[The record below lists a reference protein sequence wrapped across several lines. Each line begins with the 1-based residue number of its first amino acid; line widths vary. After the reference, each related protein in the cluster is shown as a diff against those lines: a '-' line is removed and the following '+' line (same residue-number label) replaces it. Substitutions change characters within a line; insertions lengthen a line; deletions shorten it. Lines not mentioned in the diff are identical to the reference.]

1 MAEVGTLRVSLG
13 LDSANFTTSLEAV
26 NRKLRLVDA
35 EFKAATGGVKDFENS
50 LEGLQIKAESLT
62 QKLQLHEAKVAEL
75 KRRYE
80 ESAQTKGKDAAETEK
95 LLIAYNKAV
104 AEMKKTEA
112 QLQQTNKEIEK
123 QSNGF
128 NKLEQAVTQS
138 LQKIDQQLKV
148 IDSEFR
154 AATAGIENFGSTSEQ
169 LRTKANSLA
178 QTLELQK
185 TKVSELKQ
193 LYDESVKAKG
203 ADAKETNELL
213 IAYNKATAE
222 MKETEAQLRQLN
234 QTIEQQAT
242 AWGQLQ
248 TKLNETGQRLQD
260 VGNNL
265 QSSGAQIAASFGV
278 ASAAIG
284 GALGSAV
291 KKSADF
297 EAQLSRV
304 GAVADATP
312 AELEKLKQA
321 ALDLGATTSKSAT
334 EVAQGMEIMGQMG
347 YSTNQI
353 LAAMPGVIAAAEAS
367 GEDMAL
373 VADTVSAALNS
384 FGLEASE
391 ASRVADVLAQA
402 ANDSA
407 AGIQDMQY
415 TFKYAAPVAK
425 SLGISLEELAAA
437 TEIMANNGIR
447 GEQAGTTLRGAL
459 IRLSDPPK
467 EAREAL
473 AELGIQ
479 VTDSQGRM
487 LPFGDIIGQLS
498 EKTKNMSNA
507 QKLAALS
514 TIFGTEAAS
523 GMLTVIEAGPQKL
536 DSLTKSLQNSS
547 GASKEAAEKM
557 KDNLKGALEE
567 LGGAIET
574 AQISIGDALAP
585 AIRIVA
591 EALQG
596 LFNAFNSLPS
606 GMQQF
611 IAIGAAISAVLLGIV
626 ASIGI
631 VLSIIGTAMQG
642 FGALASVMASAGGMA
657 GVFSSAIA
665 VITGPVGIAIGA
677 IAGLVAIGVVLYK
690 NWDEI
695 KVFLSATWETIKS
708 AALAI
713 WEGIKAGLA
722 AIWEGIKTVAMLIW
736 EGIKAYFT
744 TMLSIYVT
752 IFSAVWE
759 GVKTV
764 LTTIWEAIKTIATTV
779 WEGIKTFFSTV
790 LEGIKTAFSTV
801 WEAIKT
807 ALSTVWETI
816 KTTATTVWEGI
827 KTFFST
833 VLDGIKTTFSTVW
846 DTIKGALE
854 TVWNT
859 LKSTAETVWNG
870 VKTFF
875 ETTLNAIKTTFTT
888 IWNTTRDTVIGVWNT
903 LKSKAQEIFNTLAS
917 FLSTTWN
924 NVKNTA
930 VNTWNTIKSTISN
943 IASDLSS
950 AVQNTFNSL
959 KSAISNI
966 FNGVKS
972 TLINIWEGIKSEAKS
987 WASGFVEVGKDLL
1000 RGIWEG
1006 MKSLDDWLWDKVRGM
1021 LSGLTDK
1028 IKEFFGIRS
1037 PSRLFAEYGGYL
1049 SQGLAIGIT
1058 DDAKLAENSVV
1069 DMAKRVA
1076 KAGQQIGNIA
1086 LPSIK
1091 PASIQHVVETNVVG
1105 NVVGSTSSG
1114 GITIIIENMV
1124 VRNDEDIYR
1133 ISRELYSISQ
1143 SSRKAKGMR

>member
-13 LDSANFTTSLEAV
+13 LDSANFTTSIEAV

-185 TKVSELKQ
+185 TKVSELKR

-234 QTIEQQAT
+234 QTIQQQAT

-278 ASAAIG
+278 ASAAIS
-284 GALGSAV
+284 GALGVSV
-291 KKSADF
+291 KKSMDF

-304 GAVADATP
+304 GAIAGATP
-312 AELEKLKQA
+312 NELEKLKQA
-321 ALDLGATTSKSAT
+321 ALDLGSSTSKSAT
-334 EVAQGMEIMGQMG
+334 EVAQGMEIMGAMG
-347 YSTNQI
+347 YNTNQI
-353 LAAMPGVIAAAEAS
+353 LAAMPGIIAAAEAS

-373 VADTVSAALNS
+373 VADTVSSALNA
-384 FGLEASE
+384 FGLEAGE
-391 ASRVADVLAQA
+391 AARVADVLAQA

-407 AGIQDMQY
+407 AGVQDMQY
-415 TFKYAAPVAK
+415 TFKYAAPIAK
-425 SLGISLEELAAA
+425 TLGISLEELAAA

-596 LFNAFNSLPS
+596 LFNAFNSLPA
-606 GMQQF
+606 GLQRF

-677 IAGLVAIGVVLYK
+677 IAGLVAVGVVLYK

-695 KVFLSATWETIKS
+695 KAFLSATWE
-708 AALAI
+708 
-713 WEGIKAGLA
+713 GIKAIAVVVWDGLKTYFTR
-722 AIWEGIKTVAMLIW
+722 ISNIYKTIFSTMWEGIKTVVITVWQGLKTAATAIF
-736 EGIKAYFT
+736 EGIKVYFT
-744 TMLSIYVT
+744 TVLNIY
-752 IFSAVWE
+752 
-759 GVKTV
+759 
-764 LTTIWEAIKTIATTV
+764 KTI
-779 WEGIKTFFSTV
+779 
-790 LEGIKTAFSTV
+790 FSTV
-801 WEAIKT
+801 WN
-807 ALSTVWETI
+807 TI
-816 KTTATTVWEGI
+816 KTTVVGVWDGLKTAATTI
-827 KTFFST
+827 F
-833 VLDGIKTTFSTVW
+833 
-846 DTIKGALE
+846 
-854 TVWNT
+854 
-859 LKSTAETVWNG
+859 
-870 VKTFF
+870 
-875 ETTLNAIKTTFTT
+875 NAI
-888 IWNTTRDTVIGVWNT
+888 
-903 LKSKAQEIFNTLAS
+903 AS
-917 FLSTTWN
+917 FLSNVWN
-924 NVKNTA
+924 G
-930 VNTWNTIKSTISN
+930 IKTSISN
-943 IASDLSS
+943 IVSSLSS
-950 AVQNTFNSL
+950 TVQNTFNSL
-959 KSAISNI
+959 RSAISNI
-966 FNGVKS
+966 FGGVRD
-972 TLINIWEGIKSEAKS
+972 TLISIWEGIKNTARN
-987 WASGFVEVGKDLL
+987 WASSFVEIGKDLL
-1000 RGIWEG
+1000 RGIWNG
-1006 MKSLDDWLWDKVRGM
+1006 MSSMADWLWDKVRSM
-1021 LSGLTDK
+1021 LSGLTNK
-1028 IKEFFGIRS
+1028 IKDFFGIRS

-1069 DMAKRVA
+1069 NMAKRVA

-1091 PASIQHVVETNVVG
+1091 PAAIQHVIETNVVG
-1105 NVVGSTSSG
+1105 DMAKDRQTEGV
-1114 GITIIIENMV
+1114 TIVIENMI
-1124 VRNDEDIYR
+1124 VRNDRDIIR
-1133 ISRELYSISQ
+1133 FSRELENLRRMSKR
-1143 SSRKAKGMR
+1143 SRGERL

>member
-13 LDSANFTTSLEAV
+13 LDSANFTTSIEAV
-26 NRKLRLVDA
+26 NRKIRLVDA

-62 QKLQLHEAKVAEL
+62 QKLQLHETKVAEL

-123 QSNGF
+123 QSDGF

-185 TKVSELKQ
+185 TKVSELKR

-203 ADAKETNELL
+203 ADAKETSDLL

-278 ASAAIG
+278 ASAAIS
-284 GALGSAV
+284 GALGVSV
-291 KKSADF
+291 KKSMDF

-304 GAVADATP
+304 GAIAGATP
-312 AELEKLKQA
+312 NELEKLKQA
-321 ALDLGATTSKSAT
+321 ALDLGSSTSKSAT
-334 EVAQGMEIMGQMG
+334 EVAQGMEIMGAMG
-347 YSTNQI
+347 YNTNQI
-353 LAAMPGVIAAAEAS
+353 LAAMPGIIAAAEAS

-373 VADTVSAALNS
+373 VADTVSSALNA
-384 FGLEASE
+384 FGLEAGE

-407 AGIQDMQY
+407 AGVQDMQY
-415 TFKYAAPVAK
+415 TFKYAAPIAK
-425 SLGISLEELAAA
+425 TLGISLEELAAA

-473 AELGIQ
+473 ASLGIQ
-479 VTDSQGRM
+479 VTDAQGRM

-557 KDNLKGALEE
+557 KNNLKGALEE

-585 AIRIVA
+585 AIRVVA

-596 LFNAFNSLPS
+596 LFNAFNSFPD
-606 GMQQF
+606 GMKQF

-626 ASIGI
+626 ASIGV
-631 VLSIIGTAMQG
+631 VLSIVGTAMQG
-642 FGALASVMASAGGMA
+642 FGALASVLASAGGMA

-665 VITGPVGIAIGA
+665 VITGPIGIAIGA

-695 KVFLSATWETIKS
+695 KAFLSATWE
-708 AALAI
+708 
-713 WEGIKAGLA
+713 GIKAVAVVVWDGLKTYFTT
-722 AIWEGIKTVAMLIW
+722 IVNIYKTIFTTVWEGIKTVITTVWEGLKTAATAIF

-744 TMLSIYVT
+744 TVLNIYKT
-752 IFSAVWE
+752 IF
-759 GVKTV
+759 
-764 LTTIWEAIKTIATTV
+764 TTIWN
-779 WEGIKTFFSTV
+779 
-790 LEGIKTAFSTV
+790 
-801 WEAIKT
+801 
-807 ALSTVWETI
+807 TI
-816 KTTATTVWEGI
+816 KTVVFEVWNGLKTAATTI
-827 KTFFST
+827 FNAIASFLS
-833 VLDGIKTTFSTVW
+833 
-846 DTIKGALE
+846 
-854 TVWNT
+854 N
-859 LKSTAETVWNG
+859 VWNG
-870 VKTFF
+870 VKTS
-875 ETTLNAIKTTFTT
+875 
-888 IWNTTRDTVIGVWNT
+888 V
-903 LKSKAQEIFNTLAS
+903 
-917 FLSTTWN
+917 
-924 NVKNTA
+924 
-930 VNTWNTIKSTISN
+930 SN
-943 IASDLSS
+943 IVSSLSS

-959 KSAISNI
+959 RSAISNI
-966 FNGVKS
+966 FGGVRD
-972 TLINIWEGIKSEAKS
+972 TLVNIWEGIKNTARS
-987 WASGFVEVGKDLL
+987 WASSFVEIGKDLL
-1000 RGIWEG
+1000 RGIWNG
-1006 MKSLDDWLWDKVRGM
+1006 MSNMADWLWEKVKSM
-1021 LSGLTDK
+1021 LSGLTNK
-1028 IKEFFGIRS
+1028 IKDFFGIRS

-1058 DDAKLAENSVV
+1058 DDAKLAENSVA

-1091 PASIQHVVETNVVG
+1091 PATIQHVVETNVVG
-1105 NVVGSTSSG
+1105 NVMSDASSAG
-1114 GITIIIENMV
+1114 PTIIIENMV
-1124 VRNDEDIYR
+1124 VRNDNDIEKL
-1133 ISRELYSISQ
+1133 SRELYTIIERSKR
-1143 SSRKAKGMR
+1143 SRGLR

>member
-13 LDSANFTTSLEAV
+13 LDSANFTTSIEAV
-26 NRKLRLVDA
+26 NRKIRLVDA

-50 LEGLQIKAESLT
+50 LEGLQIKADSLT

-123 QSNGF
+123 QSDGF
-128 NKLEQAVTQS
+128 NKLERAVTQS
-138 LQKIDQQLKV
+138 LQKIDHQLKV

-185 TKVSELKQ
+185 TKVSELKH

-278 ASAAIG
+278 ASAAIS
-284 GALGSAV
+284 GALGVSV
-291 KKSADF
+291 KKSMDF

-304 GAVADATP
+304 GAIAGATP
-312 AELEKLKQA
+312 NELEKLKQA
-321 ALDLGATTSKSAT
+321 ALDLGSSTSKSAT
-334 EVAQGMEIMGQMG
+334 EVAQGMEIMGAMG
-347 YSTNQI
+347 YNTNQI
-353 LAAMPGVIAAAEAS
+353 LAAMPGIIAAAEAS

-373 VADTVSAALNS
+373 VADTVSSALNA
-384 FGLEASE
+384 FGLEAGE

-407 AGIQDMQY
+407 AGVQDMQY
-415 TFKYAAPVAK
+415 TFKYAAPIAK
-425 SLGISLEELAAA
+425 TLGISLEELAAA

-473 AELGIQ
+473 ASLGIQ
-479 VTDSQGRM
+479 VTDAQGRM

-557 KDNLKGALEE
+557 KNNLKGALEE

-585 AIRIVA
+585 AIRVVA
-591 EALQG
+591 EALQD
-596 LFNAFNSLPS
+596 LFNAFNSLPD
-606 GMQQF
+606 GMKQF
-611 IAIGAAISAVLLGIV
+611 IAIGAAISAVLLGVV
-626 ASIGI
+626 ASIGV
-631 VLSIIGTAMQG
+631 VLSIVGTAMQG
-642 FGALASVMASAGGMA
+642 FGALASVLASAGGMA

-677 IAGLVAIGVVLYK
+677 IAGLVAIGTVLYK

-695 KVFLSATWETIKS
+695 KSFLSATWE
-708 AALAI
+708 
-713 WEGIKAGLA
+713 GIKAVAVVVWDGL
-722 AIWEGIKTVAMLIW
+722 KT
-736 EGIKAYFT
+736 YFT
-744 TMLSIYVT
+744 TVFNIYKT
-752 IFSAVWE
+752 IF
-759 GVKTV
+759 
-764 LTTIWEAIKTIATTV
+764 TTV
-779 WEGIKTFFSTV
+779 WEGIKTV
-790 LEGIKTAFSTV
+790 I
-801 WEAIKT
+801 
-807 ALSTVWETI
+807 
-816 KTTATTVWEGI
+816 TTVWEGLKTVATAIFEGI
-827 KTFFST
+827 KVYFIT
-833 VLDGIKTTFSTVW
+833 VLNIYKTIFSTVW
-846 DTIKGALE
+846 NAIKTTVVAVWDGLKATATTIFNAIASFLS
-854 TVWNT
+854 N
-859 LKSTAETVWNG
+859 VWNG
-870 VKTFF
+870 VKTS
-875 ETTLNAIKTTFTT
+875 
-888 IWNTTRDTVIGVWNT
+888 V
-903 LKSKAQEIFNTLAS
+903 
-917 FLSTTWN
+917 
-924 NVKNTA
+924 
-930 VNTWNTIKSTISN
+930 SN
-943 IASDLSS
+943 IVSSLSS

-966 FNGVKS
+966 FNGVRD
-972 TLINIWEGIKSEAKS
+972 TLINIWEGIKNTAKN
-987 WASGFVEVGKDLL
+987 WASSFVEIGKDLL
-1000 RGIWEG
+1000 RGIWNG
-1006 MKSLDDWLWDKVRGM
+1006 MSNMADWLWDKVRSM

-1028 IKEFFGIRS
+1028 IKNFFGIRS

-1091 PASIQHVVETNVVG
+1091 PAAIQHVVETNVVG
-1105 NVVGSTSSG
+1105 NVTSAASG
-1114 GITIIIENMV
+1114 TGPTIIIENMV

-1143 SSRKAKGMR
+1143 SSRKARGMR

>member
-13 LDSANFTTSLEAV
+13 LDSANFTTSIEAV
-26 NRKLRLVDA
+26 NRKIRLVEA

-112 QLQQTNKEIEK
+112 QLQQTNKEIER
-123 QSNGF
+123 QTNGF
-128 NKLEQAVTQS
+128 TKLEQAVTQS

-185 TKVSELKQ
+185 TKVSELKR

-203 ADAKETNELL
+203 ADAKETNDLM

-234 QTIEQQAT
+234 QTIQQQET

-278 ASAAIG
+278 ASAAIS
-284 GALGSAV
+284 GALGVSV
-291 KKSADF
+291 KKSMDF

-304 GAVADATP
+304 GAIAGATP
-312 AELEKLKQA
+312 NELEKLKQA
-321 ALDLGATTSKSAT
+321 ALDLGSSTSKSAT
-334 EVAQGMEIMGQMG
+334 EVAQGMEIMGAMG
-347 YSTNQI
+347 YNTNQI
-353 LAAMPGVIAAAEAS
+353 LAAMPGIIAAAEAS

-373 VADTVSAALNS
+373 VADTVSSALNA
-384 FGLEASE
+384 FGLEAGE

-407 AGIQDMQY
+407 AGVQDMQY
-415 TFKYAAPVAK
+415 TFKYAAPIAK
-425 SLGISLEELAAA
+425 TLGISLEELAAA

-479 VTDSQGRM
+479 VTDSQGQM

-557 KDNLKGALEE
+557 KNNLKGALEE

-585 AIRIVA
+585 AIRVVA
-591 EALQG
+591 KAIQG
-596 LFNAFNSLPS
+596 LFNAFNNLPE
-606 GMQQF
+606 GMKQF
-611 IAIGAAISAVLLGIV
+611 IAIGAAISAVLLGVV
-626 ASIGI
+626 ATIGV
-631 VLSIIGTAMQG
+631 VLSIVGTAMQG
-642 FGALASVMASAGGMA
+642 FGALAGVLASAGGMA
-657 GVFSSAIA
+657 GVFSSVIA
-665 VITGPVGIAIGA
+665 AITGPIGIAIGA

-695 KVFLSATWETIKS
+695 KEFLSATWE
-708 AALAI
+708 
-713 WEGIKAGLA
+713 GIKAVAVAVWDGLKTYFTTVFN
-722 AIWEGIKTVAMLIW
+722 IYKTIFTTVWEGIKTVVTTVWEGLKTAATAIF

-744 TMLSIYVT
+744 TVLNIYKT
-752 IFSAVWE
+752 IF
-759 GVKTV
+759 
-764 LTTIWEAIKTIATTV
+764 TTV
-779 WEGIKTFFSTV
+779 WNVIKTTV
-790 LEGIKTAFSTV
+790 IAV
-801 WEAIKT
+801 WDG
-807 ALSTVWETI
+807 L
-816 KTTATTVWEGI
+816 KTTATTI
-827 KTFFST
+827 FNSIASFLS
-833 VLDGIKTTFSTVW
+833 
-846 DTIKGALE
+846 
-854 TVWNT
+854 N
-859 LKSTAETVWNG
+859 VWNG
-870 VKTFF
+870 VKTS
-875 ETTLNAIKTTFTT
+875 
-888 IWNTTRDTVIGVWNT
+888 V
-903 LKSKAQEIFNTLAS
+903 
-917 FLSTTWN
+917 
-924 NVKNTA
+924 
-930 VNTWNTIKSTISN
+930 SN
-943 IASDLSS
+943 IVSSLSS
-950 AVQNTFNSL
+950 TVQNTFNSL
-959 KSAISNI
+959 RSAISNI
-966 FNGVKS
+966 FGGVRD
-972 TLINIWEGIKSEAKS
+972 TLISIWEGIKNTARG
-987 WASGFVEVGKDLL
+987 WASSFVEIGKDLL
-1000 RGIWEG
+1000 RGIWNG
-1006 MKSLDDWLWDKVRGM
+1006 MSSMADWLWDKVRSM

-1028 IKEFFGIRS
+1028 IKNFFGIRS

-1091 PASIQHVVETNVVG
+1091 PAAIQHVVETNVVG
-1105 NVVGSTSSG
+1105 DMAKDRQTEGV
-1114 GITIIIENMV
+1114 TIVIENMI
-1124 VRNDEDIYR
+1124 VRNDRDIIR
-1133 ISRELYSISQ
+1133 FSRELENLRRMSKR
-1143 SSRKAKGMR
+1143 SRGERL

>member
-13 LDSANFTTSLEAV
+13 LDSANFTTSIEAV
-26 NRKLRLVDA
+26 NRKIRLVDA

-123 QSNGF
+123 QTDGF
-128 NKLEQAVTQS
+128 TKLEQAVTQS

-185 TKVSELKQ
+185 TKVSELKR

-203 ADAKETNELL
+203 ADAKETNDLL

-278 ASAAIG
+278 ASAAIS
-284 GALGSAV
+284 GALGVSV
-291 KKSADF
+291 KKSMDF

-304 GAVADATP
+304 GAIAGATP
-312 AELEKLKQA
+312 NELEKLKQA
-321 ALDLGATTSKSAT
+321 ALDLGSSTSKSAT
-334 EVAQGMEIMGQMG
+334 EVAQGMEIMGAMG
-347 YSTNQI
+347 YNTNQI
-353 LAAMPGVIAAAEAS
+353 LAAMPGIIAAAEAS

-373 VADTVSAALNS
+373 VADTVSSALNA
-384 FGLEASE
+384 FGLEAGE

-407 AGIQDMQY
+407 AGVQDMQY
-415 TFKYAAPVAK
+415 TFKYAAPIAK
-425 SLGISLEELAAA
+425 TLGISLEELAAA

-473 AELGIQ
+473 ASLGIQ
-479 VTDSQGRM
+479 VTDAQGRM

-557 KDNLKGALEE
+557 KNNLKGALEE

-585 AIRIVA
+585 AIRVVA

-596 LFNAFNSLPS
+596 LFNAFNSFPD
-606 GMQQF
+606 GMKQF

-626 ASIGI
+626 ASIGV
-631 VLSIIGTAMQG
+631 VLSIVGTAMQG
-642 FGALASVMASAGGMA
+642 FGALASVLASAGGMA

-665 VITGPVGIAIGA
+665 VITGPIGIAIGA

-695 KVFLSATWETIKS
+695 KAFLSATWE
-708 AALAI
+708 
-713 WEGIKAGLA
+713 GIKAVAVVVWDGLKTYFTT
-722 AIWEGIKTVAMLIW
+722 IVNIYKTIFTTVWEGIKTVITTVWEGLKTAATAIF

-744 TMLSIYVT
+744 TVLNIYKT
-752 IFSAVWE
+752 IF
-759 GVKTV
+759 
-764 LTTIWEAIKTIATTV
+764 TTIWN
-779 WEGIKTFFSTV
+779 
-790 LEGIKTAFSTV
+790 
-801 WEAIKT
+801 
-807 ALSTVWETI
+807 TI
-816 KTTATTVWEGI
+816 KTVVFEVWNGLKTAATTI
-827 KTFFST
+827 FNAIASFLS
-833 VLDGIKTTFSTVW
+833 
-846 DTIKGALE
+846 
-854 TVWNT
+854 N
-859 LKSTAETVWNG
+859 VWNG
-870 VKTFF
+870 VKTS
-875 ETTLNAIKTTFTT
+875 
-888 IWNTTRDTVIGVWNT
+888 V
-903 LKSKAQEIFNTLAS
+903 
-917 FLSTTWN
+917 
-924 NVKNTA
+924 
-930 VNTWNTIKSTISN
+930 SN
-943 IASDLSS
+943 IVSSLSS

-959 KSAISNI
+959 RSAISNI
-966 FNGVKS
+966 FGGVRD
-972 TLINIWEGIKSEAKS
+972 TLVNIWEGIKNTARS
-987 WASGFVEVGKDLL
+987 WASSFVEIGKDLL
-1000 RGIWEG
+1000 RGIWNG
-1006 MKSLDDWLWDKVRGM
+1006 MSNMADWLWEKVKSM
-1021 LSGLTDK
+1021 LSGLTNK
-1028 IKEFFGIRS
+1028 IKDFFGIRS

-1058 DDAKLAENSVV
+1058 DDAKLAENSVA

-1091 PASIQHVVETNVVG
+1091 PATIQHVVETNVVG
-1105 NVVGSTSSG
+1105 NVMSDASSAG
-1114 GITIIIENMV
+1114 PNIIIENMV
-1124 VRNDEDIYR
+1124 VRNDNDIEKL
-1133 ISRELYSISQ
+1133 SRELYTIIERSKR
-1143 SSRKAKGMR
+1143 SRGLR

>member
-13 LDSANFTTSLEAV
+13 LDSANFTTSIEAV

-35 EFKAATGGVKDFENS
+35 EFKAATGGVKDFENG

-112 QLQQTNKEIEK
+112 QLQQTNKEIER
-123 QSNGF
+123 QTNGF
-128 NKLEQAVTQS
+128 TKLEQAVTQS

-185 TKVSELKQ
+185 TKVSELKR

-203 ADAKETNELL
+203 ADAKETNDLI

-234 QTIEQQAT
+234 QTIQQQET

-278 ASAAIG
+278 ASAAIS
-284 GALGSAV
+284 GALGVSV
-291 KKSADF
+291 KKSMDF

-304 GAVADATP
+304 GAIAGATP
-312 AELEKLKQA
+312 NELEKLKQA
-321 ALDLGATTSKSAT
+321 ALDLGSSTSKSAT
-334 EVAQGMEIMGQMG
+334 EVAQGMEIMGAMG
-347 YSTNQI
+347 YNTNQI
-353 LAAMPGVIAAAEAS
+353 LAAMPGIIAAAEAS

-373 VADTVSAALNS
+373 VVDTVSSALNA
-384 FGLEASE
+384 FGLEAGE

-407 AGIQDMQY
+407 AGVQDMQY
-415 TFKYAAPVAK
+415 TFKYAAPIAK
-425 SLGISLEELAAA
+425 TLGISLEELAAA

-473 AELGIQ
+473 ASLGIQ
-479 VTDSQGRM
+479 VTDAQGRM

-596 LFNAFNSLPS
+596 LFNAFNSLPT

-611 IAIGAAISAVLLGIV
+611 IVIGAAISAVLLGIV

-631 VLSIIGTAMQG
+631 VLSIVGTAMQG
-642 FGALASVMASAGGMA
+642 FGALAGVLASAGGMA

-665 VITGPVGIAIGA
+665 AITGPIGIAIGA

-695 KVFLSATWETIKS
+695 KEFLSATWE
-708 AALAI
+708 
-713 WEGIKAGLA
+713 GIKAVAVAVWDGL
-722 AIWEGIKTVAMLIW
+722 KT
-736 EGIKAYFT
+736 YFT
-744 TMLSIYVT
+744 TVFNIYKT
-752 IFSAVWE
+752 IF
-759 GVKTV
+759 
-764 LTTIWEAIKTIATTV
+764 TTV
-779 WEGIKTFFSTV
+779 WN
-790 LEGIKTAFSTV
+790 
-801 WEAIKT
+801 AIKT
-807 ALSTVWETI
+807 AVVAVWDGL
-816 KTTATTVWEGI
+816 KATATTI
-827 KTFFST
+827 FNAIASFFS
-833 VLDGIKTTFSTVW
+833 
-846 DTIKGALE
+846 
-854 TVWNT
+854 N
-859 LKSTAETVWNG
+859 VWNG
-870 VKTFF
+870 VKSSVSS
-875 ETTLNAIKTTFTT
+875 I
-888 IWNTTRDTVIGVWNT
+888 V
-903 LKSKAQEIFNTLAS
+903 SS
-917 FLSTTWN
+917 
-924 NVKNTA
+924 
-930 VNTWNTIKSTISN
+930 
-943 IASDLSS
+943 LSS
-950 AVQNTFNSL
+950 TVQNTFNSL
-959 KSAISNI
+959 RSAISNI
-966 FNGVKS
+966 FGGVRD
-972 TLINIWEGIKSEAKS
+972 TLISIWEGIKNTARG
-987 WASGFVEVGKDLL
+987 WASSFVEIGKDLL
-1000 RGIWEG
+1000 RGIWNG
-1006 MKSLDDWLWDKVRGM
+1006 MSNMADWLWDKVRSM
-1021 LSGLTDK
+1021 LSGLTNK
-1028 IKEFFGIRS
+1028 IKDFFGIRS

-1091 PASIQHVVETNVVG
+1091 PAAIQHVVETNVVG
-1105 NVVGSTSSG
+1105 NVVNGASSG
-1114 GITIIIENMV
+1114 GTTIIIENMV

-1133 ISRELYSISQ
+1133 ISRELYSLTQ
-1143 SSRKAKGMR
+1143 SSRKARGMR

>member
-13 LDSANFTTSLEAV
+13 LDSANFTTSIEAV
-26 NRKLRLVDA
+26 NRKIRLVDA

-50 LEGLQIKAESLT
+50 LEGLQIKADSLT

-123 QSNGF
+123 QSDGF
-128 NKLEQAVTQS
+128 NKLERAVTQS
-138 LQKIDQQLKV
+138 LQKIDHQLKV

-185 TKVSELKQ
+185 TKVSELKH

-278 ASAAIG
+278 ASAAIS
-284 GALGSAV
+284 GALGVSV
-291 KKSADF
+291 KKSMDF

-304 GAVADATP
+304 GAIAGATP
-312 AELEKLKQA
+312 NELEKLKQA
-321 ALDLGATTSKSAT
+321 ALDLGSSTSKSAT
-334 EVAQGMEIMGQMG
+334 EVAQGMEIMGAMG
-347 YSTNQI
+347 YNTNQI
-353 LAAMPGVIAAAEAS
+353 LAAMPGIIAAAEAS

-373 VADTVSAALNS
+373 VADTVSSALNA
-384 FGLEASE
+384 FGLEAGE

-407 AGIQDMQY
+407 AGVQDMQY
-415 TFKYAAPVAK
+415 TFKYAAPIAK
-425 SLGISLEELAAA
+425 TLGISLEELAAA

-473 AELGIQ
+473 ASLGIQ
-479 VTDSQGRM
+479 VTDAQGRM

-557 KDNLKGALEE
+557 KNNLKGALEE

-585 AIRIVA
+585 AIRVVA

-596 LFNAFNSLPS
+596 LFNAFNSLPD
-606 GMQQF
+606 GMKQF
-611 IAIGAAISAVLLGIV
+611 IAIGAAISAVLLGVV
-626 ASIGI
+626 ASIGV
-631 VLSIIGTAMQG
+631 VLSIVGTAMQG
-642 FGALASVMASAGGMA
+642 FGALASVLASAGGMA

-677 IAGLVAIGVVLYK
+677 IAGLVAIGTVLYK

-695 KVFLSATWETIKS
+695 KSFLSATWE
-708 AALAI
+708 
-713 WEGIKAGLA
+713 GIKAVAAAVWDGLKTYFITVFNIYKTIFTT
-722 AIWEGIKTVAMLIW
+722 IWEGIKTV
-736 EGIKAYFT
+736 
-744 TMLSIYVT
+744 V
-752 IFSAVWE
+752 
-759 GVKTV
+759 
-764 LTTIWEAIKTIATTV
+764 TTV
-779 WEGIKTFFSTV
+779 WEGLKTAATAIF
-790 LEGIKTAFSTV
+790 EGIKVYFTTVLNIYKTIFSTV
-801 WEAIKT
+801 WNAIKT
-807 ALSTVWETI
+807 TVVAVWDGL
-816 KTTATTVWEGI
+816 KATATTI
-827 KTFFST
+827 FNAIASFLS
-833 VLDGIKTTFSTVW
+833 
-846 DTIKGALE
+846 
-854 TVWNT
+854 N
-859 LKSTAETVWNG
+859 VWNG
-870 VKTFF
+870 VKTS
-875 ETTLNAIKTTFTT
+875 
-888 IWNTTRDTVIGVWNT
+888 V
-903 LKSKAQEIFNTLAS
+903 
-917 FLSTTWN
+917 
-924 NVKNTA
+924 
-930 VNTWNTIKSTISN
+930 SN
-943 IASDLSS
+943 IVSSLSS

-966 FNGVKS
+966 FNGVRD
-972 TLINIWEGIKSEAKS
+972 TLLNIWEGIKNTAKN
-987 WASGFVEVGKDLL
+987 WASSFVEIGKDLL
-1000 RGIWEG
+1000 RGIWNG
-1006 MKSLDDWLWDKVRGM
+1006 MSNMADWLWDKVRSM

-1028 IKEFFGIRS
+1028 IKNFFGIRS

-1091 PASIQHVVETNVVG
+1091 PAAIQHVVETNVVG
-1105 NVVGSTSSG
+1105 NVMSGAASG
-1114 GITIIIENMV
+1114 GPTIIIENMV

-1133 ISRELYSISQ
+1133 ISRELYSLSQ
-1143 SSRKAKGMR
+1143 SSRKARGMR

>member
-13 LDSANFTTSLEAV
+13 LDSANFTTSIEAV

-35 EFKAATGGVKDFENS
+35 EFKAATGGVKDFENG

-104 AEMKKTEA
+104 TEMKKTEA
-112 QLQQTNKEIEK
+112 QLQQTNKEIER
-123 QSNGF
+123 QTDGF
-128 NKLEQAVTQS
+128 TKLEQAVTQS

-185 TKVSELKQ
+185 TKVSELKR

-203 ADAKETNELL
+203 ADAKETNDLI

-234 QTIEQQAT
+234 QTIQQQET

-278 ASAAIG
+278 ASAAIS
-284 GALGSAV
+284 GALGVSV
-291 KKSADF
+291 KKSMDF

-304 GAVADATP
+304 GAIAGATP
-312 AELEKLKQA
+312 NELEKLKQA
-321 ALDLGATTSKSAT
+321 ALDLGSSTSKSAT
-334 EVAQGMEIMGQMG
+334 EVAQGMEIMGAMG
-347 YSTNQI
+347 YNTNQI
-353 LAAMPGVIAAAEAS
+353 LAAMPGIIAAAEAS

-373 VADTVSAALNS
+373 VADTVSSALNA
-384 FGLEASE
+384 FGLEAGE

-407 AGIQDMQY
+407 AGVQDMQY
-415 TFKYAAPVAK
+415 TFKYAAPIAK
-425 SLGISLEELAAA
+425 TLGISLEELAAA

-473 AELGIQ
+473 ASLGIQ
-479 VTDSQGRM
+479 VTDAQGRM

-596 LFNAFNSLPS
+596 LFNAFNSLPT

-611 IAIGAAISAVLLGIV
+611 IAIGAAISAVMLGIV

-631 VLSIIGTAMQG
+631 VLSIVGTAMQG
-642 FGALASVMASAGGMA
+642 FGALAGVLASAGGMA

-665 VITGPVGIAIGA
+665 AITGPIGIAIGA

-695 KVFLSATWETIKS
+695 KEFLSATWE
-708 AALAI
+708 
-713 WEGIKAGLA
+713 GIKAVAVAVWDGLKTYFTTVFN
-722 AIWEGIKTVAMLIW
+722 IYKTIFTTVWEGIKTVVTTVWEGLKTAATAIF

-744 TMLSIYVT
+744 TVLNIYKT
-752 IFSAVWE
+752 IF
-759 GVKTV
+759 
-764 LTTIWEAIKTIATTV
+764 TTV
-779 WEGIKTFFSTV
+779 WNVIKTTV
-790 LEGIKTAFSTV
+790 IAV
-801 WEAIKT
+801 WDG
-807 ALSTVWETI
+807 L
-816 KTTATTVWEGI
+816 KTTATTI
-827 KTFFST
+827 F
-833 VLDGIKTTFSTVW
+833 
-846 DTIKGALE
+846 
-854 TVWNT
+854 
-859 LKSTAETVWNG
+859 
-870 VKTFF
+870 
-875 ETTLNAIKTTFTT
+875 NAI
-888 IWNTTRDTVIGVWNT
+888 
-903 LKSKAQEIFNTLAS
+903 AS
-917 FLSTTWN
+917 FLSNLWDG
-924 NVKNTA
+924 VKNTA
-930 VNTWNTIKSTISN
+930 TNVWNTIKISVSN
-943 IASDLSS
+943 IVSGLSS

-959 KSAISNI
+959 RSAVSNI
-966 FNGVKS
+966 FGGVRD
-972 TLINIWEGIKSEAKS
+972 TLISIWEGIKNTARG
-987 WASGFVEVGKDLL
+987 WASSFVEIGKDLL
-1000 RGIWEG
+1000 RGIWNG
-1006 MKSLDDWLWDKVRGM
+1006 MSSMADWLWDKVRSM

-1028 IKEFFGIRS
+1028 IKNFFGIRS

-1091 PASIQHVVETNVVG
+1091 PAAIQHVVETNVVG
-1105 NVVGSTSSG
+1105 DMAKDRQTEGV
-1114 GITIIIENMV
+1114 TIVIENMI
-1124 VRNDEDIYR
+1124 VRNDRDIIR
-1133 ISRELYSISQ
+1133 FSRELENLRRMSKR
-1143 SSRKAKGMR
+1143 SRGERL

>member
-13 LDSANFTTSLEAV
+13 LDSANFTTSIEAV

-35 EFKAATGGVKDFENS
+35 EFKAATGGVKDFENG

-185 TKVSELKQ
+185 TKVSELKR

-203 ADAKETNELL
+203 TDAKETNDLL

-278 ASAAIG
+278 ASAAIS
-284 GALGSAV
+284 GALGVSV
-291 KKSADF
+291 KKSMDF

-304 GAVADATP
+304 GAIAGATP
-312 AELEKLKQA
+312 NELEKLKQA
-321 ALDLGATTSKSAT
+321 ALDLGSSTSKSAT

-596 LFNAFNSLPS
+596 LFNAFNSLPV
-606 GMQQF
+606 GMQRF

-677 IAGLVAIGVVLYK
+677 IAGLVAVGVVLYK

-695 KVFLSATWETIKS
+695 KAFLSATWE
-708 AALAI
+708 
-713 WEGIKAGLA
+713 GIKATAVVVWDGLKTYFTRISNIYKTIFTT
-722 AIWEGIKTVAMLIW
+722 IWEGIKTV
-736 EGIKAYFT
+736 
-744 TMLSIYVT
+744 V
-752 IFSAVWE
+752 
-759 GVKTV
+759 
-764 LTTIWEAIKTIATTV
+764 TTV
-779 WEGIKTFFSTV
+779 WEGLKTAATAIF
-790 LEGIKTAFSTV
+790 EGIKVYFTTVLNIYKTIFSTV
-801 WEAIKT
+801 WN
-807 ALSTVWETI
+807 TI
-816 KTTATTVWEGI
+816 KTTVVGVWDGLKTAATTI
-827 KTFFST
+827 F
-833 VLDGIKTTFSTVW
+833 
-846 DTIKGALE
+846 
-854 TVWNT
+854 
-859 LKSTAETVWNG
+859 
-870 VKTFF
+870 
-875 ETTLNAIKTTFTT
+875 NAI
-888 IWNTTRDTVIGVWNT
+888 
-903 LKSKAQEIFNTLAS
+903 AS
-917 FLSTTWN
+917 FLSNVWN
-924 NVKNTA
+924 G
-930 VNTWNTIKSTISN
+930 IKTSISN
-943 IASDLSS
+943 IVSSLSS
-950 AVQNTFNSL
+950 TVQNTFNSL
-959 KSAISNI
+959 RSAISNI
-966 FNGVKS
+966 FGGVRD
-972 TLINIWEGIKSEAKS
+972 TLISIWEGIKNTARN
-987 WASGFVEVGKDLL
+987 WASSFIEIGKDLL
-1000 RGIWEG
+1000 RGIWNG
-1006 MKSLDDWLWDKVRGM
+1006 MSSMADWLWDKVRSM

-1028 IKEFFGIRS
+1028 IKDFFGIRS

-1058 DDAKLAENSVV
+1058 DDAKLVENSVV

-1091 PASIQHVVETNVVG
+1091 PAAIQHVIETNVVG
-1105 NVVGSTSSG
+1105 NVDASSG
-1114 GITIIIENMV
+1114 GPTIIIENMV

-1133 ISRELYSISQ
+1133 VSRELYSLTQ
-1143 SSRKAKGMR
+1143 SSRKARGMR

>member
-1 MAEVGTLRVSLG
+1 MSSCCKGGETMAEVGTLRVSLG
-13 LDSANFTTSLEAV
+13 LDSANFTTSIEAV
-26 NRKLRLVDA
+26 NRKIRLVEA

-50 LEGLQIKAESLT
+50 LEGLRIKAESLT

-112 QLQQTNKEIEK
+112 QLQQTNKEIER
-123 QSNGF
+123 QTNGF
-128 NKLEQAVTQS
+128 TKLEQAVTQS

-185 TKVSELKQ
+185 TKVSELKR

-203 ADAKETNELL
+203 ADAKETNDLM

-234 QTIEQQAT
+234 QTIQQQET

-278 ASAAIG
+278 ASAAIS
-284 GALGSAV
+284 GALGVSV
-291 KKSADF
+291 KKSMDF

-304 GAVADATP
+304 GAIAGATP
-312 AELEKLKQA
+312 NELEKLKQA
-321 ALDLGATTSKSAT
+321 ALDLGSSTSKSAT
-334 EVAQGMEIMGQMG
+334 EVAQGMEIMGAMG
-347 YSTNQI
+347 YNTNQI
-353 LAAMPGVIAAAEAS
+353 LAAMPGIIAAAEAS

-373 VADTVSAALNS
+373 VADTVSSALNA
-384 FGLEASE
+384 FGLEAGE

-407 AGIQDMQY
+407 AGVQDMQY
-415 TFKYAAPVAK
+415 TFKYAAPIAK
-425 SLGISLEELAAA
+425 TLGISLEELAAA

-479 VTDSQGRM
+479 VTDSQGQM

-557 KDNLKGALEE
+557 KNNLKGALEE

-585 AIRIVA
+585 AIRVVA
-591 EALQG
+591 KAIQG
-596 LFNAFNSLPS
+596 LFNAFNNLPE
-606 GMQQF
+606 GMKQF
-611 IAIGAAISAVLLGIV
+611 IAIGAAISAVLLGVV
-626 ASIGI
+626 ATIGV
-631 VLSIIGTAMQG
+631 VLSIVGTAMQG
-642 FGALASVMASAGGMA
+642 FGALAGVLASAGGMA
-657 GVFSSAIA
+657 GVFSSVIA
-665 VITGPVGIAIGA
+665 AITGPIGIAIGA

-695 KVFLSATWETIKS
+695 KEFLSATWE
-708 AALAI
+708 
-713 WEGIKAGLA
+713 GIKAVAVAVWDGL
-722 AIWEGIKTVAMLIW
+722 KT
-736 EGIKAYFT
+736 YFT
-744 TMLSIYVT
+744 TVFNIYKT
-752 IFSAVWE
+752 IF
-759 GVKTV
+759 
-764 LTTIWEAIKTIATTV
+764 TTV

-790 LEGIKTAFSTV
+790 LN
-801 WEAIKT
+801 
-807 ALSTVWETI
+807 
-816 KTTATTVWEGI
+816 
-827 KTFFST
+827 
-833 VLDGIKTTFSTVW
+833 GIKTTFSAVW

-875 ETTLNAIKTTFTT
+875 ETTLNTIKNTFTAV
-888 IWNTTRDTVIGVWNT
+888 WNTARDTVIGVWNT
-903 LKSKAQEIFNTLAS
+903 LKTKAQEIFNTLATFFS
-917 FLSTTWN
+917 NTWN

-930 VNTWNTIKSTISN
+930 VNIWNAIKGSISN
-943 IASDLSS
+943 IVSNLSS
-950 AVQNTFNSL
+950 AVQSTFNGL
-959 KSAISNI
+959 KSAVSSI
-966 FNGVKS
+966 FSGVKD
-972 TLINIWEGIKSEAKS
+972 TLINLWEGIKNTAKS
-987 WASGFVEVGKDLL
+987 WASSFVEIGKDLL
-1000 RGIWEG
+1000 RGIWNG
-1006 MKSLDDWLWDKVRGM
+1006 MSSMADWLWDKVRSM

-1028 IKEFFGIRS
+1028 IKNFFGIRS

-1091 PASIQHVVETNVVG
+1091 PAAIQHVVETNVVG
-1105 NVVGSTSSG
+1105 DMAKDRQTEGV
-1114 GITIIIENMV
+1114 TIVIENMI
-1124 VRNDEDIYR
+1124 VRNDRDIIR
-1133 ISRELYSISQ
+1133 FSRELENLRRMSKR
-1143 SSRKAKGMR
+1143 SRGERL

>member
-13 LDSANFTTSLEAV
+13 LDSANFTTSIEAV
-26 NRKLRLVDA
+26 NRKIRLVDA

-123 QSNGF
+123 QSDGF

-203 ADAKETNELL
+203 ADAKETNDLL

-242 AWGQLQ
+242 AWGKLQ

-278 ASAAIG
+278 ASAAIS
-284 GALGSAV
+284 GALGVSV
-291 KKSADF
+291 KKSMDF

-304 GAVADATP
+304 GAIAGATP
-312 AELEKLKQA
+312 NELEKLKQA
-321 ALDLGATTSKSAT
+321 ALDLGSSTSKSAT
-334 EVAQGMEIMGQMG
+334 EVAQGMEIMGAMG
-347 YSTNQI
+347 YNTNQI
-353 LAAMPGVIAAAEAS
+353 LAAMPGIIAAAEAS

-373 VADTVSAALNS
+373 VADTVSSALNA
-384 FGLEASE
+384 FGLEAGE

-407 AGIQDMQY
+407 AGVQDMQY
-415 TFKYAAPVAK
+415 TFKYAAPIAK
-425 SLGISLEELAAA
+425 TLGISLEELAAA

-473 AELGIQ
+473 ASLGIQ
-479 VTDSQGRM
+479 VTDAQGRM

-523 GMLTVIEAGPQKL
+523 GMLTVIEAGSQKL

-557 KDNLKGALEE
+557 KNNLKGALEE

-585 AIRIVA
+585 AIRVVA

-596 LFNAFNSLPS
+596 LFNAFNSLPD
-606 GMQQF
+606 GMKQF
-611 IAIGAAISAVLLGIV
+611 IAIGAAISAVLLGVV
-626 ASIGI
+626 ASIGV
-631 VLSIIGTAMQG
+631 VLSIVGTAMQG
-642 FGALASVMASAGGMA
+642 FGALASVLASAGGMA

-665 VITGPVGIAIGA
+665 VITGPIGIAIGA
-677 IAGLVAIGVVLYK
+677 IAGLVAIGMVLYK

-695 KVFLSATWETIKS
+695 KLFLSATWE
-708 AALAI
+708 
-713 WEGIKAGLA
+713 GIKAVAVAVWDGLKTYFTT
-722 AIWEGIKTVAMLIW
+722 IFNIYKTIFTTVWEGIKTVITTVWEGLKTAATAIF

-744 TMLSIYVT
+744 TVLNIYKT
-752 IFSAVWE
+752 IF
-759 GVKTV
+759 
-764 LTTIWEAIKTIATTV
+764 TTIWN
-779 WEGIKTFFSTV
+779 
-790 LEGIKTAFSTV
+790 
-801 WEAIKT
+801 
-807 ALSTVWETI
+807 TI
-816 KTTATTVWEGI
+816 KTVVVE
-827 KTFFST
+827 
-833 VLDGIKTTFSTVW
+833 
-846 DTIKGALE
+846 
-854 TVWNT
+854 VWNG
-859 LKSTAETVWNG
+859 LKTAATNIFNAIASFLSNVWNG
-870 VKTFF
+870 VKTS
-875 ETTLNAIKTTFTT
+875 
-888 IWNTTRDTVIGVWNT
+888 V
-903 LKSKAQEIFNTLAS
+903 
-917 FLSTTWN
+917 
-924 NVKNTA
+924 
-930 VNTWNTIKSTISN
+930 SN
-943 IASDLSS
+943 IVSSLSS
-950 AVQNTFNSL
+950 SVQNTFNSL
-959 KSAISNI
+959 RSAISNI
-966 FNGVKS
+966 FGGVRD
-972 TLINIWEGIKSEAKS
+972 TLINIWEGIKNTARS
-987 WASGFVEVGKDLL
+987 WASSFVEIGKDLL
-1000 RGIWEG
+1000 RGIWNG
-1006 MKSLDDWLWDKVRGM
+1006 MSNMADWLWEKVRSM

-1028 IKEFFGIRS
+1028 IKNFFGIRS

-1091 PASIQHVVETNVVG
+1091 PATIQHVVETNVVG
-1105 NVVGSTSSG
+1105 NVMSGTSSVG
-1114 GITIIIENMV
+1114 PTIIIENMV

-1133 ISRELYSISQ
+1133 VSRELYSLSQ
-1143 SSRKAKGMR
+1143 SSRKARGMR

>member
-13 LDSANFTTSLEAV
+13 LDSANFTTSIEAV
-26 NRKLRLVDA
+26 NRKIRLVDA
-35 EFKAATGGVKDFENS
+35 EFKAATGGVKDFESS

-75 KRRYE
+75 KHRYE

-123 QSNGF
+123 QSDGF

-185 TKVSELKQ
+185 MKVSELKQ

-203 ADAKETNELL
+203 ADAKETNDLL

-278 ASAAIG
+278 ASAAIS
-284 GALGSAV
+284 GALGVSV
-291 KKSADF
+291 KKSMDF

-304 GAVADATP
+304 GAIAGATP
-312 AELEKLKQA
+312 NELEKLKQA
-321 ALDLGATTSKSAT
+321 ALDLGSSTSKSAT
-334 EVAQGMEIMGQMG
+334 EVAQGMEIMGTMG
-347 YSTNQI
+347 YKTNQI
-353 LAAMPGVIAAAEAS
+353 LAAMPGIIAAAEAS

-373 VADTVSAALNS
+373 VADTVSSALNA
-384 FGLEASE
+384 FGLEAGE

-407 AGIQDMQY
+407 AGVQDMQY
-415 TFKYAAPVAK
+415 TFKYAAPIAK
-425 SLGISLEELAAA
+425 TLGISLEELAAA

-473 AELGIQ
+473 ASLGIQ
-479 VTDSQGRM
+479 VTDTQGRM

-557 KDNLKGALEE
+557 KNNLKGALEE

-585 AIRIVA
+585 AIRVVA

-596 LFNAFNSLPS
+596 LFNAFNSFPD
-606 GMQQF
+606 GMKQF

-626 ASIGI
+626 ASIGV
-631 VLSIIGTAMQG
+631 VLSIVGTAMQG
-642 FGALASVMASAGGMA
+642 FGALASVLASAGGMA

-665 VITGPVGIAIGA
+665 VITGPIGIAIGA

-695 KVFLSATWETIKS
+695 KAFLSATWE
-708 AALAI
+708 
-713 WEGIKAGLA
+713 GIKAVAVVVWDGLKTYFTT
-722 AIWEGIKTVAMLIW
+722 IVNIYKTIFKTVWEGIKTVITTVWEGLKTAATAIF

-744 TMLSIYVT
+744 TVLNIYKT
-752 IFSAVWE
+752 IF
-759 GVKTV
+759 
-764 LTTIWEAIKTIATTV
+764 TTIWN
-779 WEGIKTFFSTV
+779 
-790 LEGIKTAFSTV
+790 
-801 WEAIKT
+801 
-807 ALSTVWETI
+807 TI
-816 KTTATTVWEGI
+816 KTVVFEVWNGLKTAATTI
-827 KTFFST
+827 FNAIASFLS
-833 VLDGIKTTFSTVW
+833 
-846 DTIKGALE
+846 
-854 TVWNT
+854 N
-859 LKSTAETVWNG
+859 VWNG
-870 VKTFF
+870 VKTS
-875 ETTLNAIKTTFTT
+875 
-888 IWNTTRDTVIGVWNT
+888 V
-903 LKSKAQEIFNTLAS
+903 
-917 FLSTTWN
+917 
-924 NVKNTA
+924 
-930 VNTWNTIKSTISN
+930 SN
-943 IASDLSS
+943 IVSSLSS

-959 KSAISNI
+959 RSAISNI
-966 FNGVKS
+966 FGGVRD
-972 TLINIWEGIKSEAKS
+972 TLVNIWEGIKNTARS
-987 WASGFVEVGKDLL
+987 WASSFVEIGKDLL
-1000 RGIWEG
+1000 RGIWNG
-1006 MKSLDDWLWDKVRGM
+1006 MSNMADWLWEKVKSM
-1021 LSGLTDK
+1021 LSGLTNK
-1028 IKEFFGIRS
+1028 IKDFFGIRS

-1058 DDAKLAENSVV
+1058 NDAKLAENSVV

-1091 PASIQHVVETNVVG
+1091 PAAIQHVVETNVVG
-1105 NVVGSTSSG
+1105 NVMSGASSAG
-1114 GITIIIENMV
+1114 PTIIIENMV
-1124 VRNDEDIYR
+1124 VRNDNDIEKL
-1133 ISRELYSISQ
+1133 SRELYTIIERSKR
-1143 SSRKAKGMR
+1143 SRGLR

>member
-13 LDSANFTTSLEAV
+13 LDSANFTTSVEAV
-26 NRKLRLVDA
+26 NRKIRLVDA

-50 LEGLQIKAESLT
+50 LEGLQIKADSLT

-123 QSNGF
+123 QSDGF

-234 QTIEQQAT
+234 QTIQQQAT

-248 TKLNETGQRLQD
+248 TKWNETGQRLQD

-284 GALGSAV
+284 GALGAAV

-304 GAVADATP
+304 GAVANATP
-312 AELEKLKQA
+312 AELEKLKQS

-347 YSTNQI
+347 YNTNQI

-373 VADTVSAALNS
+373 VADTVSSALNA
-384 FGLEASE
+384 FGLSAGEAG
-391 ASRVADVLAQA
+391 RVADVLAQA

-407 AGIQDMQY
+407 AGIEDMQY

-437 TEIMANNGIR
+437 TEIMANNGIK
-447 GEQAGTTLRGAL
+447 GETAGTTLRASL
-459 IRLSDPPK
+459 INLSDPSK
-467 EAREAL
+467 EAKKTLE
-473 AELGIQ
+473 ELGIQ

-487 LPFGDIIGQLS
+487 LPFGNIIGQLS

-557 KDNLKGALEE
+557 KNNLKGALEE

-585 AIRIVA
+585 AIRVVA
-591 EALQG
+591 EAIQG
-596 LFNAFNSLPS
+596 LFNVFNSLPT

-611 IAIGAAISAVLLGIV
+611 IAIGAAVSAVLLGVV
-626 ASIGI
+626 ATIGV
-631 VLSIIGTAMQG
+631 VLSIVGTAMQG
-642 FGALASVMASAGGMA
+642 FGALASVLASAGGMA

-665 VITGPVGIAIGA
+665 VITGPIGIAIGA

-695 KVFLSATWETIKS
+695 KAFLSATWE
-708 AALAI
+708 
-713 WEGIKAGLA
+713 GIKAVAAAVWDGLKTYFITVFNIYKTIFTT
-722 AIWEGIKTVAMLIW
+722 IWEGIKTV
-736 EGIKAYFT
+736 
-744 TMLSIYVT
+744 V
-752 IFSAVWE
+752 
-759 GVKTV
+759 
-764 LTTIWEAIKTIATTV
+764 TTV
-779 WEGIKTFFSTV
+779 WEGLKTAATAIF
-790 LEGIKTAFSTV
+790 EGIKVYFTTVLNIYKTIFSTV
-801 WEAIKT
+801 WNAIKT
-807 ALSTVWETI
+807 TVVAVWDGL
-816 KTTATTVWEGI
+816 KATATTI
-827 KTFFST
+827 FNAIASFLS
-833 VLDGIKTTFSTVW
+833 
-846 DTIKGALE
+846 
-854 TVWNT
+854 N
-859 LKSTAETVWNG
+859 VWNG
-870 VKTFF
+870 VKTS
-875 ETTLNAIKTTFTT
+875 
-888 IWNTTRDTVIGVWNT
+888 V
-903 LKSKAQEIFNTLAS
+903 
-917 FLSTTWN
+917 
-924 NVKNTA
+924 
-930 VNTWNTIKSTISN
+930 SN
-943 IASDLSS
+943 IVSSLSS

-966 FNGVKS
+966 FNGVRD
-972 TLINIWEGIKSEAKS
+972 TIINIWEGIKNTARS
-987 WASGFVEVGKDLL
+987 WASSFVEIGKDLL
-1000 RGIWEG
+1000 RGIWNG
-1006 MKSLDDWLWDKVRGM
+1006 MSNMADWLWDKVRSM
-1021 LSGLTDK
+1021 LSGLTNK
-1028 IKEFFGIRS
+1028 IKDFFGIRS

-1091 PASIQHVVETNVVG
+1091 PAAIQHVVETNVVG
-1105 NVVGSTSSG
+1105 NVMSGAASG
-1114 GITIIIENMV
+1114 GPTIIIENMV

-1143 SSRKAKGMR
+1143 SSRKARGMR

>member
-1 MAEVGTLRVSLG
+1 
-13 LDSANFTTSLEAV
+13 
-26 NRKLRLVDA
+26 
-35 EFKAATGGVKDFENS
+35 
-50 LEGLQIKAESLT
+50 
-62 QKLQLHEAKVAEL
+62 
-75 KRRYE
+75 
-80 ESAQTKGKDAAETEK
+80 
-95 LLIAYNKAV
+95 
-104 AEMKKTEA
+104 MKKTEA

-185 TKVSELKQ
+185 TKVSELKR

-203 ADAKETNELL
+203 TDAKETNDLL

-278 ASAAIG
+278 ASAAIS
-284 GALGSAV
+284 GALGVSV
-291 KKSADF
+291 KKSMDF

-304 GAVADATP
+304 GAIAGATP
-312 AELEKLKQA
+312 NELEKLKQA
-321 ALDLGATTSKSAT
+321 ALDLGSSTSKSAT

-596 LFNAFNSLPS
+596 LFNAFNSLPV
-606 GMQQF
+606 GMQRF

-677 IAGLVAIGVVLYK
+677 IAGLVAVGVVLYK

-695 KVFLSATWETIKS
+695 KAFLSATWE
-708 AALAI
+708 
-713 WEGIKAGLA
+713 GIKATAVVVWDGLKTYFTRISNIYKTIFTT
-722 AIWEGIKTVAMLIW
+722 IWEGIKTV
-736 EGIKAYFT
+736 
-744 TMLSIYVT
+744 V
-752 IFSAVWE
+752 
-759 GVKTV
+759 
-764 LTTIWEAIKTIATTV
+764 TTV
-779 WEGIKTFFSTV
+779 WEGLKTAATAIF
-790 LEGIKTAFSTV
+790 EGIKVYFTTVLNIYKTIFSTV
-801 WEAIKT
+801 WN
-807 ALSTVWETI
+807 TI
-816 KTTATTVWEGI
+816 KTTVVGVWDGLKTAATTI
-827 KTFFST
+827 F
-833 VLDGIKTTFSTVW
+833 
-846 DTIKGALE
+846 
-854 TVWNT
+854 
-859 LKSTAETVWNG
+859 
-870 VKTFF
+870 
-875 ETTLNAIKTTFTT
+875 NAI
-888 IWNTTRDTVIGVWNT
+888 
-903 LKSKAQEIFNTLAS
+903 AS
-917 FLSTTWN
+917 FLSNVWN
-924 NVKNTA
+924 G
-930 VNTWNTIKSTISN
+930 IKTSISN
-943 IASDLSS
+943 IVSSLSS
-950 AVQNTFNSL
+950 TVQNTFNSL
-959 KSAISNI
+959 RSAISNI
-966 FNGVKS
+966 FGGVRD
-972 TLINIWEGIKSEAKS
+972 TLISIWEGIKNTARN
-987 WASGFVEVGKDLL
+987 WASSFIEIGKDLL
-1000 RGIWEG
+1000 RGIWNG
-1006 MKSLDDWLWDKVRGM
+1006 MSSMADWLWDKVRSM

-1028 IKEFFGIRS
+1028 IKDFFGIRS

-1058 DDAKLAENSVV
+1058 DDAKLVENSVV

-1091 PASIQHVVETNVVG
+1091 PAAIQHVIETNVVG
-1105 NVVGSTSSG
+1105 NVDASSG
-1114 GITIIIENMV
+1114 GPTIIIENMV

-1133 ISRELYSISQ
+1133 VSRELYSLTQ
-1143 SSRKAKGMR
+1143 SSRKARGMR

>member
-13 LDSANFTTSLEAV
+13 LDSANFTTSLKAV

-557 KDNLKGALEE
+557 KNNLKGALEE

-585 AIRIVA
+585 AIRVVA
-591 EALQG
+591 EAIQG
-596 LFNAFNSLPS
+596 LFNAFNSLPT
-606 GMQQF
+606 GMQRF

-642 FGALASVMASAGGMA
+642 FGALASVMAGAGGMA

-695 KVFLSATWETIKS
+695 KAFLSATWE
-708 AALAI
+708 
-713 WEGIKAGLA
+713 GIKATAVVVWDGLKTYFTR
-722 AIWEGIKTVAMLIW
+722 ISNIYKTIFSTMWEGIKTVVITVWQGLKTAATAIF
-736 EGIKAYFT
+736 EGIKVYFT
-744 TMLSIYVT
+744 TVLNIYKT
-752 IFSAVWE
+752 IF
-759 GVKTV
+759 
-764 LTTIWEAIKTIATTV
+764 LTV
-779 WEGIKTFFSTV
+779 WN
-790 LEGIKTAFSTV
+790 
-801 WEAIKT
+801 
-807 ALSTVWETI
+807 TI
-816 KTTATTVWEGI
+816 KTTVVGVWDGLKTAATTI
-827 KTFFST
+827 F
-833 VLDGIKTTFSTVW
+833 
-846 DTIKGALE
+846 
-854 TVWNT
+854 
-859 LKSTAETVWNG
+859 
-870 VKTFF
+870 
-875 ETTLNAIKTTFTT
+875 NAI
-888 IWNTTRDTVIGVWNT
+888 
-903 LKSKAQEIFNTLAS
+903 AS
-917 FLSTTWN
+917 FLSNVWN
-924 NVKNTA
+924 G
-930 VNTWNTIKSTISN
+930 IKTSISN
-943 IASDLSS
+943 IVSSLSS
-950 AVQNTFNSL
+950 TVQNTFNSL
-959 KSAISNI
+959 RSAISNI
-966 FNGVKS
+966 FGGVRD
-972 TLINIWEGIKSEAKS
+972 TLISIWEGIKNTARN
-987 WASGFVEVGKDLL
+987 WASSFVEIGKDLL
-1000 RGIWEG
+1000 RGIWNG
-1006 MKSLDDWLWDKVRGM
+1006 MSSMADWLWDKVRSM
-1021 LSGLTDK
+1021 LSGLTNK
-1028 IKEFFGIRS
+1028 IKDFFGIRS

-1058 DDAKLAENSVV
+1058 DNAKLAENSVV

-1091 PASIQHVVETNVVG
+1091 PAAIQHFIETNVVG
-1105 NVVGSTSSG
+1105 NVDASSG
-1114 GITIIIENMV
+1114 GPTIIIENMV
-1124 VRNDEDIYR
+1124 VRNDEDIYS
-1133 ISRELYSISQ
+1133 ISRELYSLTQ
-1143 SSRKAKGMR
+1143 SSRKARGMR

>member
-13 LDSANFTTSLEAV
+13 LDSANFTTSIEAV
-26 NRKLRLVDA
+26 NRKIRLVDA

-123 QSNGF
+123 QSDGF

-185 TKVSELKQ
+185 TKVSELKR

-203 ADAKETNELL
+203 ADAKETNDLL

-278 ASAAIG
+278 ASAAIS
-284 GALGSAV
+284 GALGVSV
-291 KKSADF
+291 KKSMDF

-304 GAVADATP
+304 GAIAGATP
-312 AELEKLKQA
+312 NELEKLKQA
-321 ALDLGATTSKSAT
+321 ALDLGSSTSKSAT
-334 EVAQGMEIMGQMG
+334 EVAQGMEIMGAMG
-347 YSTNQI
+347 YNTNQI
-353 LAAMPGVIAAAEAS
+353 LAAMPGIIAAAEAS

-373 VADTVSAALNS
+373 VADTVSSALNA
-384 FGLEASE
+384 FGLEAGE

-407 AGIQDMQY
+407 AGVQDMQY
-415 TFKYAAPVAK
+415 TFKYAAPIAK
-425 SLGISLEELAAA
+425 TLGISLEELAAA

-473 AELGIQ
+473 ASLGIQ
-479 VTDSQGRM
+479 VTDAQGRM

-523 GMLTVIEAGPQKL
+523 GMLTVIEAGLQKL

-591 EALQG
+591 EALQS
-596 LFNAFNSLPS
+596 LFNAFNSLPA
-606 GMQQF
+606 GLQQF

-665 VITGPVGIAIGA
+665 VITGPIGIAIGA

-695 KVFLSATWETIKS
+695 KAFLSET
-708 AALAI
+708 
-713 WEGIKAGLA
+713 WEGIKATAVAVWDGLKTYFTM
-722 AIWEGIKTVAMLIW
+722 ISNIYKTIFSTMWEGIKTVITTVWEGLKTAATAIF

-744 TMLSIYVT
+744 TVLNIYKT
-752 IFSAVWE
+752 IF
-759 GVKTV
+759 
-764 LTTIWEAIKTIATTV
+764 TTIWN
-779 WEGIKTFFSTV
+779 
-790 LEGIKTAFSTV
+790 
-801 WEAIKT
+801 
-807 ALSTVWETI
+807 TI
-816 KTTATTVWEGI
+816 KTVVVEVWNGLKTAATTI
-827 KTFFST
+827 FNAIASFLS
-833 VLDGIKTTFSTVW
+833 
-846 DTIKGALE
+846 
-854 TVWNT
+854 N
-859 LKSTAETVWNG
+859 VWNG
-870 VKTFF
+870 VKTS
-875 ETTLNAIKTTFTT
+875 
-888 IWNTTRDTVIGVWNT
+888 V
-903 LKSKAQEIFNTLAS
+903 
-917 FLSTTWN
+917 
-924 NVKNTA
+924 
-930 VNTWNTIKSTISN
+930 SN
-943 IASDLSS
+943 IVSSLSS

-959 KSAISNI
+959 RSAISNI
-966 FNGVKS
+966 FGGVRD
-972 TLINIWEGIKSEAKS
+972 TLVNIWEGIKNTARS
-987 WASGFVEVGKDLL
+987 WASSFVEIGKDLL
-1000 RGIWEG
+1000 RGIWNG
-1006 MKSLDDWLWDKVRGM
+1006 MSNMADWLWEKVKSM
-1021 LSGLTDK
+1021 LSGLTNK
-1028 IKEFFGIRS
+1028 IKDFFGIRS

-1049 SQGLAIGIT
+1049 SQGLAIGVT

-1091 PASIQHVVETNVVG
+1091 PATIQHVVETNVVG
-1105 NVVGSTSSG
+1105 NVMSDASSAG
-1114 GITIIIENMV
+1114 PTIIIENMV
-1124 VRNDEDIYR
+1124 VRNDNDIEKL
-1133 ISRELYSISQ
+1133 SRELYTIIERSKR
-1143 SSRKAKGMR
+1143 SRGLR